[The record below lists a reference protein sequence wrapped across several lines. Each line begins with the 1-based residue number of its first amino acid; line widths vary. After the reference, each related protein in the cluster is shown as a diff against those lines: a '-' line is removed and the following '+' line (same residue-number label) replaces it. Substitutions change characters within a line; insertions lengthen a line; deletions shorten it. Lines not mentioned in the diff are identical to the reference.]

1 MLEWSWRLR
10 CKVITEAA
18 AAAVESNE
26 RNPAIRNQLVT
37 WFSFFVVVDFEVVC
51 NLKRRRKK
59 RSSPAYI
66 RRELMMLIELPNSF
80 YSITAPSDENSEI
93 FVEEEHARKI
103 DNYENTHLG
112 LLQKTCSVSH

>member
-1 MLEWSWRLR
+1 LR

-80 YSITAPSDENSEI
+80 YSITTPGDENMIESRP
-93 FVEEEHARKI
+93 FFRK
-103 DNYENTHLG
+103 TQFSG
-112 LLQKTCSVSH
+112 KS